1 MGGTCRVLEG
11 MPMTIVLQPVLP
23 ACVDAPERFLDERLQ
38 VAPTTHAEA
47 VELAAASAKVHR
59 ACAACP
65 LMVDCLYRAVAEV
78 DVSGYVACT
87 TEADRTQMRRMLGID
102 IAPAPMMSFG
112 APRVG
117 GGPVSHEAVLTMR
130 QAHPK
135 DTCQQLAERL
145 GCSMSTIKRHLRRDR
160 EQQATTEAAILKPQR
175 IPTVD
180 EVLDAFDALDTARV
194 A

>member
-1 MGGTCRVLEG
+1 MTTVLD
-11 MPMTIVLQPVLP
+11 PVLP
-23 ACVDAPERFLDERLQ
+23 ACVEAPELFLDEKFHSEPEST
-38 VAPTTHAEA
+38 ADAAEVRRIQA
-47 VELAAASAKVHR
+47 GLHR

-65 LMVDCLYRAVAEV
+65 LLTDCLYRAVVEV

-87 TEADRTQMRRMLGID
+87 TEAERVEIRRRLGID
-102 IAPAPMMSFG
+102 VSPAPLMTFG

-145 GCSMSTIKRHLRRDR
+145 GCSMSTIKRHLRRER
-160 EQQATTEAAILKPQR
+160 EEQAAERSRVPERRPAPSMEQL
-175 IPTVD
+175 
-180 EVLDAFDALDTARV
+180 LDAFDALDSARV